1 MIEIE
6 PHLKLVEYFN
16 ITQTFTSNLTPDIFY
31 NNGEHYNVLSDI
43 NQNIFLLRQLAEL
56 NFLKKSN
63 WVCDCGLGLG
73 NALYDIYLQS
83 NEIEFDFQFVGI
95 EKQST
100 YVNFIKQ
107 NLSHLWSEN
116 FNLHNCD
123 LMDFDYSKFNIVYS
137 YSPFN
142 NWRQLK
148 SMYQKIISEIKP
160 GSIIIEHS
168 NRGLGHFQI
177 LTEFTELEKHDLECM
192 SVFRKI

>member
-83 NEIEFDFQFVGI
+83 NEIEFDFQDDIHHLKYLNIRKYLSFH
-95 EKQST
+95 
-100 YVNFIKQ
+100 YMYHNLIK
-107 NLSHLWSEN
+107 
-116 FNLHNCD
+116 
-123 LMDFDYSKFNIVYS
+123 
-137 YSPFN
+137 
-142 NWRQLK
+142 
-148 SMYQKIISEIKP
+148 
-160 GSIIIEHS
+160 
-168 NRGLGHFQI
+168 
-177 LTEFTELEKHDLECM
+177 
-192 SVFRKI
+192 